1 MEFKLEDFTI
11 SPTEDKLN
19 RCKKDDLILIANFFD
34 VPVPL
39 DVKRKELK
47 ELVCAKLCEGV
58 CLVSQLL
65 QRELTWEL
73 SQVFLPHWKISLLKL
88 IFC

>member
-19 RCKKDDLILIANFFD
+19 RCKKDDLTLIADFFD
-34 VPVPL
+34 VLVPL
-39 DVKRKELK
+39 DVKKQELK
-47 ELVCAKLCEGV
+47 ELLCAKLCEGV

-65 QRELTWEL
+65 QRELTWAL
-73 SQVFLPHWKISLLKL
+73 SQVFLPTGKSPSSNSH
-88 IFC
+88 FC